1 MATAH
6 APIINNT
13 VTQNDLMYFKEEI
26 LGNIKRMENKVNEKV
41 EIMTKMVDS
50 KLSPYNSK
58 FDEMK
63 AKIFDLSNLISN
75 DKSSVEKI
83 AKLLEFK
90 AKADDTL
97 QSHEISINQCNRD
110 IANATYKYDRVLL
123 ENFMIPGLLGAN
135 CKYPTMK
142 SFIESCINQL
152 SQLNTFKDRNTLDL
166 KSYKDKLEGLVKQFG
181 QQIEGIKAIFL
192 DYCKKSVDDCENKFN
207 ERIKTTESRIESM
220 RVENGK
226 YAIELKTQCNDLG
239 IQWEKIQKLKEEV
252 YVRFDEE
259 VNIGRFNIKALI
271 DYHRIGDKETFVE
284 GAPLYPTGE
293 ELIKYKLY

>member
-90 AKADDTL
+90 A
-97 QSHEISINQCNRD
+97 
-110 IANATYKYDRVLL
+110 
-123 ENFMIPGLLGAN
+123 
-135 CKYPTMK
+135 
-142 SFIESCINQL
+142 
-152 SQLNTFKDRNTLDL
+152 
-166 KSYKDKLEGLVKQFG
+166 
-181 QQIEGIKAIFL
+181 
-192 DYCKKSVDDCENKFN
+192 
-207 ERIKTTESRIESM
+207 
-220 RVENGK
+220 
-226 YAIELKTQCNDLG
+226 
-239 IQWEKIQKLKEEV
+239 
-252 YVRFDEE
+252 
-259 VNIGRFNIKALI
+259 
-271 DYHRIGDKETFVE
+271 
-284 GAPLYPTGE
+284 
-293 ELIKYKLY
+293 